1 MSKSLLN
8 NLLRALKIAT
18 WVCIAAGAF
27 LFYKGFTSQDAETN
41 QTMTY
46 YSLAIIAVGYLCNFM
61 VKKLPGMVNL
71 EENDTADE

>member
-18 WVCIAAGAF
+18 WVCIAVGAF
-27 LFYKGFTSQDAETN
+27 LFYKGFTSQDAQVN

-46 YSLAIIAVGYLCNFM
+46 YSLVVIAVGYLCNFM
-61 VKKLPGMVNL
+61 VKKLPGMVHL
-71 EENDTADE
+71 EDKDPTDE